1 MAPALLVVEDNDE
14 DYDALVRAFGRI
26 GEPVRIVR
34 APDGDAALERLRG
47 ASEPQL
53 PALVLLDLNL
63 PGSDGREILAEL
75 KATDHLRQL
84 PVVVFSASADP
95 ATIAECYREG
105 AAGYLVKPL
114 DFGRLER
121 QVRALKE
128 YWLDSVQLP
137 PPAR

>member
-14 DYDALVRAFGRI
+14 DYDALVRAFDRI

-34 APDGDAALERLRG
+34 APDGDAALDALRNTTVR
-47 ASEPQL
+47 QL

-63 PGSDGREILAEL
+63 PGSDGREILVEL

-84 PVVVFSASADP
+84 PIVIFSASADP
-95 ATIAECYREG
+95 GTIADCYREG
-105 AAGYLVKPL
+105 ASGYLVKPL
-114 DFGRLER
+114 EFERLER

-128 YWLDSVQLP
+128 YWLDSVRLP
-137 PPAR
+137 AGG